1 MRYPPPFSGPSGRPQ
16 APFCSFPPGCCRGQS
31 AAGRFLESDSF
42 AKSLPLRQIAIL
54 ILSHSSRG
62 FLLVSPF
69 SCRMLTCRTPC
80 AIIAAKRETNNLLA
94 AGEAFRV
101 DFVSLGLRR
110 YRVSAY
116 FLSEWGPGGQ
126 RSKEEELAMFREMR
140 RKRQMLPQERDE
152 DILRRGISGVLALEG
167 EAGGH

>member
-1 MRYPPPFSGPSGRPQ
+1 
-16 APFCSFPPGCCRGQS
+16 
-31 AAGRFLESDSF
+31 
-42 AKSLPLRQIAIL
+42 
-54 ILSHSSRG
+54 
-62 FLLVSPF
+62 
-69 SCRMLTCRTPC
+69 MLTCRTPC

-110 YRVSAY
+110 YGVSAY